1 MLIWYLKKN
10 LISSGM
16 TGVKLLPTAG
26 PNDDTCKSCS
36 YVFIILTVTI
46 LFSIRKISAFEEKL
60 FVLLCLKARI
70 QNCTCFTRNKT

>member
-1 MLIWYLKKN
+1 
-10 LISSGM
+10 M

-36 YVFIILTVTI
+36 YEMYVFIILTVTI

-70 QNCTCFTRNKT
+70 QNRTCFTRNKT